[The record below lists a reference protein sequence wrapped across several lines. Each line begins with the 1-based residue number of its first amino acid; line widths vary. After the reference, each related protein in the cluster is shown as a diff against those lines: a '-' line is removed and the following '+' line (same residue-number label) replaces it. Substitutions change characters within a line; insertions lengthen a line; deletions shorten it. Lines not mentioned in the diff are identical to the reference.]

1 MKKVLALA
9 LAIMLALSAAA
20 VVWAEEE
27 ESDWVAFEPTNT
39 NLIGNAGKF
48 DAIDWF
54 DGKYSRALLTILLCF
69 DMERAFNNSSDPVL
83 QAMGEDFGDALFDST
98 YVGLDT
104 FILYVTYQYDDFTFH
119 VGYTPFDGTASY
131 LISDS
136 ITDFETEKLM
146 SNTCEDGYYKNTLS
160 SISSVIFDIK
170 DALSND
176 Q

>member
-1 MKKVLALA
+1 MKKILALA
-9 LAIMLALSAAA
+9 LAVMLALSATA

-104 FILYVTYQYDDFTFH
+104 LMLFVTYQYGDHTIH
-119 VGYTPFDGTASY
+119 VGYTPFNGTADY
-131 LISDS
+131 MISDG
-136 ITDFETEKLM
+136 ITDSETEELL
-146 SNTCEDGYYKNTLS
+146 SGACNGGYYKNSFS
-160 SISSVIFDIK
+160 SISSVVSDIK
-170 DALSND
+170 DSLSD
-176 Q
+176 